1 MVRPMGSKSD
11 KVGNIAR
18 KAAKKNVVNNRIP
31 VAARRLPRYI
41 KIPAITANMLN
52 EDAYDIR

>member
-1 MVRPMGSKSD
+1 MGSKSD

-41 KIPAITANMLN
+41 KIPAIILFFKKKK
-52 EDAYDIR
+52 AYDIR